1 MHSYIII
8 NHTPETFEVALF
20 INNKL
25 HEQHHEDKRLASK
38 CLIPLIDRMLTHN
51 NMTLAHLAF
60 LGINQ
65 GPGLFSTLRSII
77 ATANGLHFSTNIP
90 LIGIDALNA
99 TALEFYDSAYEYTI
113 TLLNAY
119 NGEVYYTITHHKKII
134 AQGYDTIEHFLST
147 LIEKT
152 PASSLAKTLQ
162 NKQQA
167 IRFIGNGT
175 IVHQEAIKN
184 HPDVHAFIPKTIP
197 TLCSTAMIA
206 TRAEEAYMNGNYSSY
221 LFPLHLKKHPVER

>member
-20 INNKL
+20 INNTL

-38 CLIPLIDRMLTHN
+38 CLIPLIDRMLRHN
-51 NMTLAHLAF
+51 NITLAHLSF

-90 LIGIDALNA
+90 LIGVDGLNA
-99 TALEFYDSAYEYTI
+99 TALEFYDATYEYTV

-119 NGEVYYTITHHKKII
+119 NEEVYYTITCRKKTI

-147 LIEKT
+147 LLQKIS
-152 PASSLAKTLQ
+152 ASSLTKALQ
-162 NKQQA
+162 NEQHP

-184 HPDVHAFIPKTIP
+184 HPEVHAFIPETIP
-197 TLCSTAMIA
+197 SLCSTEMVA
-206 TRAEEAYMNGNYSSY
+206 TRAQDAYVNGEYSSY